1 MNSSMEKSF
10 FIMNQNPGVT
20 KEKVSKI
27 EHIKITKNLCN
38 LDVSHALF
46 KTHTHTICQKI
57 LVMYQKQKQGQFQ
70 EPIKNSSR
78 LSKDR

>member
-27 EHIKITKNLCN
+27 EHIKITK
-38 LDVSHALF
+38 
-46 KTHTHTICQKI
+46 
-57 LVMYQKQKQGQFQ
+57 
-70 EPIKNSSR
+70 EP
-78 LSKDR
+78 L